1 MIGDK
6 ITINERE
13 YTIKKDITFGEY
25 RKIANLNTKLSSI
38 QTQFD
43 GELDEDQV
51 KKITSDFAQTSNEQM
66 QMMVEFLESTLGLK
80 QKDLDNMSLDEAIEL
95 FQESFKA
102 CTEVKKKSDKT
113 SVSPYN

>member
-6 ITINERE
+6 ITVNEKE

-25 RKIANLNTKLSSI
+25 RKIANLNTKLTSI

-43 GELDEDQV
+43 GELDEDQIR
-51 KKITSDFAQTSNEQM
+51 KITTDFAQTTNDQM
-66 QMMVEFLESTLGLK
+66 ELMIEFLESTLGLK
-80 QKDLDNMSLDEAIEL
+80 QKDLDNMSLEQAIEL

-113 SVSPYN
+113 SGSPYN